1 MNRGKCRLAGNWL
14 IVDDNDVG
22 CSARS
27 SCPHADGRRW
37 PPKLFPST
45 TRRSMRLT
53 LIVGERPIAALR
65 SGRDVS
71 AARPSRSEP
80 LAPYPSRLACR
91 KAPATNVDL
100 RLKAA
105 GIRTYERADRALGHA
120 GLRPARR
127 RPWRIRRWR
136 FKGLT
141 GDDRTRC
148 AACWR
153 RREAVV
159 AEPRWAFVG
168 LAPPAG
174 THRAPRRPIT
184 ADGALIPAGVDL
196 RQDGAPEGI
205 EFPGAGAPCAPQ
217 FRFGPLDCLG
227 GSEARDKFGDRGAE
241 GALQQALFLS

>member
-1 MNRGKCRLAGNWL
+1 MPSCGWPSLAAE
-14 IVDDNDVG
+14 V
-22 CSARS
+22 
-27 SCPHADGRRW
+27 
-37 PPKLFPST
+37 FPST
-45 TRRSMRLT
+45 TRRSMLPT

-71 AARPSRSEP
+71 AARPSRSELP
-80 LAPYPSRLACR
+80 APYPSRPACR

-105 GIRTYERADRALGHA
+105 GIGPDERADRALGHA

-148 AACWR
+148 AGCGR

-168 LAPPAG
+168 LMPPAG
-174 THRAPRRPIT
+174 TERAPPRPLT
-184 ADGALIPAGVDL
+184 PDGALIPAGVDL

-217 FRFGPLDCLG
+217 FRFGPLDCVG

-241 GALQQALFLS
+241 GALQQARFLS